1 VTPSALK
8 HLYHEDIYTIPA
20 TVLIVLDREWTSI
33 SEEEKSLL
41 TKILGAVRLSP
52 ATVQIVTMPDLSL
65 ESIKQLGATKV
76 IIFGSSVK
84 ELIKPYEN
92 TTLNGMTIVIADAL
106 GDLDDAKK
114 KSLWLTLKQMFNL

>member
-8 HLYHEDIYTIPA
+8 YLYHEDIYTIPA
-20 TVLIVLDREWTSI
+20 TALIVLNKEWASI
-33 SEEEKSLL
+33 SEEEKTLL

-52 ATVQIVTMPDLSL
+52 ATVQIVAKPDVSL

-76 IIFGSSVK
+76 IVFGSSVK

-106 GDLDDAKK
+106 SDLDDAKK